1 MDASKLAGEAR
12 PTPRGVQLLR
22 ARVQS
27 GQATI
32 EFALVSIAFM
42 TLVLGTVD
50 FGRAIFMYS
59 QLHNAVREG
68 ARYGKINPSK
78 TAEIKN
84 VVVTKATSLAVSS
97 SSVTVSCTGG
107 CSATSSDVT
116 VTATAPFQ
124 AVFQEILGISPITL
138 SSSATVEAE

>member
-1 MDASKLAGEAR
+1 MQAADGKLA
-12 PTPRGVQLLR
+12 PRGLARLR
-22 ARVQS
+22 DRKQR

-59 QLHNAVREG
+59 QLQNAVREG

-84 VVVTKATSLAVSS
+84 VVVTKATSLEVSS

-107 CSATSSDVT
+107 CSATSTDVT